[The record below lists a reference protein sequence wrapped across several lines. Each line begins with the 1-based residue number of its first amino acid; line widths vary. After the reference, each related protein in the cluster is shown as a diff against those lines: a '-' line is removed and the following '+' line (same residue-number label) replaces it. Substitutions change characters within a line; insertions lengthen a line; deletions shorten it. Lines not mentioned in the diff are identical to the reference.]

1 MALTTCRECGKQVS
15 TDAKTCPHCGTSA
28 PAKKKAKGGI
38 GKWLLIIFAIG
49 LVANVL
55 STKDNATTATA
66 KPPVQAAPV
75 AAKKP
80 EKVLPAECKITKK
93 DGTLDQREC
102 DLEELCK
109 DWVFYRRRAA
119 ESVNDGNAEKAREYQ
134 AGFRKTNAWLSA
146 YREEDVQACL
156 TRNGG

>member
-1 MALTTCRECGKQVS
+1 M
-15 TDAKTCPHCGTSA
+15 
-28 PAKKKAKGGI
+28 
-38 GKWLLIIFAIG
+38 
-49 LVANVL
+49 
-55 STKDNATTATA
+55 
-66 KPPVQAAPV
+66 
-75 AAKKP
+75 
-80 EKVLPAECKITKK
+80 LPAECKITKK